1 MTAFYFNINFFF
13 QEIHYKMTH
22 IQKQSHILP
31 EANPERLTHIS
42 KSVSRIMQTVTRIIR
57 FLTRIV

>member
-42 KSVSRIMQTVTRIIR
+42 KSVSRIM
-57 FLTRIV
+57 